1 MSWLLEVVSH
11 ANFLFNILDPVS
23 NKVCSSSSAE
33 EQNIL
38 AYVFKVIL
46 GRIRFFFIKNHSAK
60 STRRGFH

>member
-46 GRIRFFFIKNHSAK
+46 GRIRFFSFI
-60 STRRGFH
+60 